1 MVSIHNDIILY
12 ERAQAEYDQF
22 IAELK
27 KLKRHQLLSRIHE
40 LRLKTMILELIV
52 EERYTGEELE
62 YLINQ
67 EEPLEILY
75 NVLDRYIGF

>member
-1 MVSIHNDIILY
+1 MLTTADLRCSMVENS
-12 ERAQAEYDQF
+12 
-22 IAELK
+22 
-27 KLKRHQLLSRIHE
+27 
-40 LRLKTMILELIV
+40 LRTSSSVSEEVGSSKTMILELIV

>member
-27 KLKRHQLLSRIHE
+27 KLERNQLSSRIHE
-40 LRLKTMILELIV
+40 LRLKTMVLELIV
-52 EERYTGEELE
+52 EEF
-62 YLINQ
+62 N
-67 EEPLEILY
+67 
-75 NVLDRYIGF
+75 

>member
-1 MVSIHNDIILY
+1 MKEHK
-12 ERAQAEYDQF
+12 AEYDQF

-27 KLKRHQLLSRIHE
+27 KLERHQLSSRIHE
-40 LRLKTMILELIV
+40 LRLKTMVLELIV